1 MRVLS
6 CTYFTICDVIHLIIR
21 SSVCVGALSPTGY
34 EPSCPLSAA
43 FCVYMSL
50 SLFIWAYLSHLSHL
64 CLSRFLVGNYL
75 RPFKFFGGELSAP
88 IWVFSR
94 DLSVFLRWSALR
106 SVSALYLSSVGLVE
120 LWLLALHPSLCL
132 MCWDLSPLRHIHS
145 FCWWED
151 HQTLHWLI
159 FISSP
164 SPPSFTAP
172 FDVLFI
178 NRLLSS
184 HSLSHLGIHFV

>member
-6 CTYFTICDVIHLIIR
+6 CTYFTICDVIRLIIQ
-21 SSVCVGALSPTGY
+21 SSVHVGALSPTGY

-50 SLFIWAYLSHLSHL
+50 SVFIWAYLSHLSHL
-64 CLSRFLVGNYL
+64 SHLW
-75 RPFKFFGGELSAP
+75 FFSVSSVPIQVSGGELSAP
-88 IWVFSR
+88 IWGFSR

-106 SVSALYLSSVGLVE
+106 SSSALYLSSVGLVE
-120 LWLLALHPSLCL
+120 LSLLALHPSLCL
-132 MCWDLSPLRHIHS
+132 LCWDSSPLRHIHS

-164 SPPSFTAP
+164 SPPPSFTAP
-172 FDVLFI
+172 FNVLFI
-178 NRLLSS
+178 NSSLSS